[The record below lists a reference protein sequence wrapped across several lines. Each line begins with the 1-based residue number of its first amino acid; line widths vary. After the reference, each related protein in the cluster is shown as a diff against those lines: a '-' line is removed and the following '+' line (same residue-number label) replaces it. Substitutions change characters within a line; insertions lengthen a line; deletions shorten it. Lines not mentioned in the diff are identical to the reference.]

1 MVDKLK
7 MILQIL
13 RILIILTVGLSAIM
27 IILGK
32 FSLLTI
38 LFVIVVVLVVAA
50 TIVISI
56 LNSITETD
64 GAEEKQNAYRDYLI
78 DELMRDTSQELTFKA
93 DEESMKILGI
103 DEKSFEDEIRD
114 PLGMMPKKARKHSS
128 IKYANSNYVPE
139 DREYTDI
146 KIANK
151 KDIIALMLKNND
163 EITEYF
169 TISKKQVKSSF
180 LLSVIASIIG
190 IIIMGA
196 TMYGTI
202 VLDNLQLGIIGLISG
217 AIVEVLSGT
226 VFWIHN
232 KSTLQ
237 LNHYYD
243 ALHQNEKF
251 LSAVNVADKLSDE
264 NREEMY
270 MEIIRKQIDIDD

>member
-1 MVDKLK
+1 MENKLI

-13 RILIILTVGLSAIM
+13 RILILLTIGTCLIM
-27 IILGK
+27 LVMGK
-32 FSLLTI
+32 FSLFFILYAIVSVLT
-38 LFVIVVVLVVAA
+38 VAA
-50 TIVISI
+50 TIVKTI
-56 LNSITETD
+56 LNTTTETD

-78 DELMRDTSQELTFKA
+78 EELMKDTSQELTFEP
-93 DEESMKILGI
+93 DEKSMKILGI
-103 DEKSFEDEIRD
+103 DEESFEDEIRD
-114 PLGMMPKKARKHSS
+114 PLGIMPKKARKNRS
-128 IKYANSNYVPE
+128 IKYATTNYLTE

-146 KIANK
+146 KVANK

-169 TISKKQVKSSF
+169 TISKKHVKSSF

-190 IIIMGA
+190 IIIMGM

-202 VLDNLQLGIIGLISG
+202 VLDNLQLAIIGLISG